1 MSIRALTILA
11 STFALFL
18 VSPLHAES
26 RPAQTEPVVASKLH
40 QPRVEKMIRAFA
52 RRAEALRGRPLIAKA
67 DLPRR

>member
-11 STFALFL
+11 STFALLL
-18 VSPLHAES
+18 VSPLRAES
-26 RPAQTEPVVASKLH
+26 RTDQPMTVAKTH